1 MCVKR
6 ELCDDDRTRTEE
18 RDMRVLITGAAGVLG
33 RLVTSALEEDS
44 EYSLRLTDIAPFET
58 PHEYMQADLART
70 EQVQGLCQ
78 GIDQVLHIAAIHP
91 WKQYTAEQY
100 LDCNV
105 KGTHNIV
112 QEAAGAGV
120 RRLILTSSIAAMG
133 YQVEPDTP
141 FPFDEEKPCRPVE
154 DIYNLSKYA
163 SEQLCEMYRFR
174 EGLDYVA
181 LRPGTFIPRDE
192 EDSVF
197 GLGLLGTVVHA
208 TDVAAA
214 HVLAL
219 QSDVVNE
226 AIVITAGNPF
236 SRDDGPA
243 LLSDARSVILKYYP
257 EAEALE
263 DQGGIELP
271 KKIAPCYRIEKA
283 RRLLSYEPQFT
294 FERWLAGKLG

>member
-1 MCVKR
+1 
-6 ELCDDDRTRTEE
+6 
-18 RDMRVLITGAAGVLG
+18 MRVLITGAAGVLG
-33 RLVTSALEEDS
+33 RLVTSALADDRRWD
-44 EYSLRLTDIAPFET
+44 LRLTDIVPLQT
-58 PHEYMQADLART
+58 PHEYVEADLAQS
-70 EQVQGLCQ
+70 EQVQELCA

-112 QEAAGAGV
+112 QEAARARV
-120 RRLILTSSIAAMG
+120 QRLIYTSSIAAMG

-141 FPFDEEKPCRPVE
+141 FPFNEQKPCRPVE

-163 SEQLCEMYRFR
+163 GEQCCEMYRFR

-181 LRPGTFIPRDE
+181 LRPGTFIPRE
-192 EDSVF
+192 EDDPVF

-219 QSDVVNE
+219 QSEVVNE
-226 AIVITAGNPF
+226 AIIITAGNRF
-236 SRDDGPA
+236 NRDDGPA

-263 DQGGIELP
+263 DQGIQLP
-271 KKIAPCYRIEKA
+271 GTIAPCYRIEKA
-283 RRLLSYEPQFT
+283 RRLLGYEPEFT
-294 FERWLAGKLG
+294 FERWLTGKLS

>member
-1 MCVKR
+1 MCIKG
-6 ELCDDDRTRTEE
+6 ELWDDDSTRTEE
-18 RDMRVLITGAAGVLG
+18 RDMRVLVTGAAGVLG
-33 RLVTSALEEDS
+33 RLVTSALQDES
-44 EYSLRLTDIAPFET
+44 EYSLRLTDIAAFET
-58 PHEYMQADLART
+58 PHEYVEADLARA

-78 GIDQVLHIAAIHP
+78 GIEQVLHIAAIHP

-105 KGTHNIV
+105 KGTHNLV
-112 QEAAGAGV
+112 QEAAGARV
-120 RRLILTSSIAAMG
+120 QRLIYTSSIAAMG

-141 FPFDEEKPCRPVE
+141 FPFDEQKPCRPVE
-154 DIYNLSKYA
+154 DIYSLSKYVG
-163 SEQLCEMYRFR
+163 EQCCELLRFR

-181 LRPGTFIPRDE
+181 LRPGTFIPREE
-192 EDSVF
+192 EDPVF

-226 AIVITAGNPF
+226 AIIITAGNPF

-263 DQGGIELP
+263 DEGIELP
-271 KKIAPCYRIEKA
+271 KRIAPCYRIEKA
-283 RRLLSYEPQFT
+283 RRLLAYEPQFT
-294 FERWLAGKLG
+294 FERWLAGKLS